1 MEENP
6 NAFQSLLRCFPD
18 TKVPSHVSVILRFPN
33 PKSKHGEIIQTRD
46 LGLTQAMILMR
57 IKLSTLTANEH
68 LVLSG
73 VKLLWFSQSGLL
85 TAHVHDRS
93 VSGSHSPNTCLCLF
107 SSHCDKQWISR
118 WIQKLGDLPLHS
130 NHVNTW
136 SFGRCLGKSDGH
148 SLAILEFCV
157 I

>member
-57 IKLSTLTANEH
+57 IKLSVPLRLMNIWSC
-68 LVLSG
+68 LVS
-73 VKLLWFSQSGLL
+73 SSCN
-85 TAHVHDRS
+85 
-93 VSGSHSPNTCLCLF
+93 SHNQAC
-107 SSHCDKQWISR
+107 
-118 WIQKLGDLPLHS
+118 
-130 NHVNTW
+130 
-136 SFGRCLGKSDGH
+136 
-148 SLAILEFCV
+148 
-157 I
+157 